1 MKNYNH
7 VYPAFLLDD
16 IVCEYHSGKRFYVT
30 PEGERYQS
38 ITSILSNLSKDG
50 IQKWRNRVGEKEAN
64 RIVAQASRRGTA
76 VHYLCEQYI
85 NNAENALEG
94 ELPHIVEMFRSI
106 EPFLDRIDN
115 IRLVEGALWSDELKV
130 AGRADLIAEFDGEL
144 AVIDYKTSTY
154 RKSWEMCHKFFLQ
167 GTFYAHAFE
176 ERTGT
181 PVENIII
188 IMAVEGDEPMLCRET
203 KSRWIEPLKEVIY
216 KYS

>member
-16 IVCEYHSGKRFYVT
+16 LRCEYHQGKRFYVT

-50 IQKWRNRVGEKEAN
+50 IQKWRNRVGDKEAN

-76 VHYLCEQYI
+76 VHYLCEQFI
-85 NNAENALEG
+85 NNAENVLEG

-154 RKSWEMCHKFFLQ
+154 RKSWEMCHKFFMQ

-176 ERTGT
+176 ERTGI

-203 KSRWIEPLKEVIY
+203 KSRWLEPLKEVIY